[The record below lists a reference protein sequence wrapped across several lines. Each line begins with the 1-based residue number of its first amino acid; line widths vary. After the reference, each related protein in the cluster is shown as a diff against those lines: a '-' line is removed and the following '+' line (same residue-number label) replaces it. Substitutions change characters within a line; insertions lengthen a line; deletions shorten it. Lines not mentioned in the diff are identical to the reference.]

1 MAKRDIE
8 GDIEGTCAP
17 KLKTHR
23 FSLSAPHNLLF
34 IGADMR
40 FPNQILGENY
50 RDPYLYASSCSHG
63 RMNLFQLTDDLKR
76 GASLRILTALLW
88 SRGEVRETPD
98 YPYCANIT
106 LLNVSLCKDL
116 ETIARSWEDLM
127 LANECSERIM
137 Y

>member
-1 MAKRDIE
+1 MKQNQRFWKSVILQQLTVHFHQTQEGRGIAWTWNGKEWLPNPILMRTLEVAKRDIE

-23 FSLSAPHNLLF
+23 FSLSTPHNLLF

-76 GASLRILTALLW
+76 
-88 SRGEVRETPD
+88 EHP
-98 YPYCANIT
+98 
-106 LLNVSLCKDL
+106 
-116 ETIARSWEDLM
+116 
-127 LANECSERIM
+127 
-137 Y
+137 